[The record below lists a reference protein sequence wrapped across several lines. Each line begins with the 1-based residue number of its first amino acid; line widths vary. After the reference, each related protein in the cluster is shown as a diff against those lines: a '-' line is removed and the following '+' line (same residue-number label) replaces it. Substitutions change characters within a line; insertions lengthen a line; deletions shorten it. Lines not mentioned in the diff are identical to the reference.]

1 MSNINK
7 TKAYLL
13 NVPLENDYKNTLYF
27 TSKSAQEDYF
37 KSRIKRTYNDFSYQR
52 KDEPVYID
60 TIDSNGLASEYD
72 DLINAGVNYV
82 MYQNSQYSNKWFYAF
97 ITDIKYISDG
107 VVEIQLE
114 TDVIQTWL
122 FEFNVKASF
131 VEREHVSDDTIGKH
145 TIPEGLETGEYISNG
160 NHDIDMGEM
169 YIVVGTTQVY
179 ETKEKGGLYGGCYSG
194 VHYVVWKLEDYT
206 GVNSFLNY
214 MDEGGYGDAI
224 SSVFLLPEFVVREIL
239 DIQENGETVV
249 INGTKKASQTECLVI
264 KNIPSL
270 DNSGTLDG
278 YAPSNNK
285 LFTFPYNYLLA
296 SNNVGGSAIY
306 RYEHFNTTRE
316 GMETDCLF
324 NLYGVVC
331 PGGSIKLVPKEY
343 KGVTENL
350 EESLNAG
357 KFPICNWNSDVYT
370 NWLTQ
375 NGVNIALSI
384 ASGSLQMAGGVAL
397 MASGAGALAGAG
409 SIASGG
415 LSIAQTL
422 GQVYQQ
428 SLVPPQAEGN
438 INCGDVLRGINK
450 NTFTFYKMSIK
461 AEYARIIDQ
470 YFHMFGYKVNMV
482 KVPNKAHRARFWYTK
497 TIDVNIDG
505 AIPNKDMQKI
515 KNCYNNGI
523 TYWRNAAEI
532 QNYALGNI
540 ISITDGA
547 VTE

>member
-1 MSNINK
+1 MSDK
-7 TKAYLL
+7 YTTKAYLL

-27 TSKSAQEDYF
+27 TSKAEQEAYF
-37 KSRIKRTYNDFSYQR
+37 KSRKVFTYDDFSYQR
-52 KDEPVYID
+52 KDEPVRIGEF
-60 TIDSNGLASEYD
+60 DSNGKESNYD
-72 DLINAGVNYV
+72 DLIKEGVNYV
-82 MYQNSQYSNKWFYAF
+82 MYQNSHYTDKWFYAF

-107 VVEIQLE
+107 LVEIYLE
-114 TDVIQTWL
+114 TDVIQSWL
-122 FEFNVKASF
+122 FDFNVKASF

-145 TIPEGLETGEYISNG
+145 TVPENLETGEYISNG
-160 NHDIDMGEM
+160 NSDVDMGKM
-169 YIVVGTTQVY
+169 YIVVGTTQAY

-194 VHYVVWKLEDYT
+194 VHYLVWELDDYS
-206 GVNSFLNY
+206 GVNHFLNY
-214 MDEGGYGDAI
+214 MDEGGYADAI
-224 SSVFLLPEFVVREIL
+224 SSVFLLPEFVVKDIL
-239 DIQENGETVV
+239 DEESNVL
-249 INGTKKASQTECLVI
+249 NGTKIASQTEKLVV
-264 KNIPSL
+264 KNIPSA
-270 DNSGTLDG
+270 DTSGTLDG
-278 YAPSNNK
+278 YFPSNMK
-285 LFTFPYNYLLA
+285 LFTYPYNYLLA

-306 RYEHFNTTRE
+306 RYEHFKTTRE
-316 GMETDCLF
+316 GFENDCLF
-324 NLYGVVC
+324 NMYGVVC
-331 PGGSIKLVPKEY
+331 PGGSIKLVPKQY

-357 KFPICNWNSDVYT
+357 KFPICNWNTDVYT

-384 ASGSLQMAGGVAL
+384 ASGGLQMAGGAAL
-397 MASGAGALAGAG
+397 MATGGGAMAGAG

-422 GQVYQQ
+422 GQIYQQ

-461 AEYARIIDQ
+461 AEYARILDQ
-470 YFHMFGYKVNMV
+470 YFNMFGYRVNMV
-482 KVPNKAHRARFWYTK
+482 KVPNKAHRARWWYTK

-515 KNCYNNGI
+515 KDCYNKGI
-523 TYWRNAAEI
+523 TYWRNANEI
-532 QNYALGNI
+532 QNYSLGNI
-540 ISITDGA
+540 ISITNGA